1 MTLGR
6 CGGFYSCDVFTSP
19 VRQVLS
25 VRKGLAPGLLV
36 GAASV
41 SAMFAATPLLIPE
54 LITDLDV
61 PVRAVGLISSVQ
73 VAFFALASF
82 LGGRLLSGSR
92 RLLRGAL
99 LASVAANLLSA
110 FAPTFGVLLGVRAVA
125 GTAAGIVN
133 WLAWRHASQH
143 PAAMGTVASI
153 GPATA
158 AVASVLFGW
167 IILTSGYPGAY
178 LALGV
183 LPLLAVLLP
192 ISVDGAPKVGK
203 DVSPSKS
210 NRLLLAA
217 LGIMTL
223 FGSAL
228 FIYSGAY
235 VGASR
240 GAPEW
245 LLAWS
250 LAANAV
256 AGIIGA
262 RFPMSSGGLWFLATA
277 LSALVMGV
285 AGNVWVAATG
295 MVLWGLFFWFSVP
308 AVLRLIEDYSGRAG
322 ERSGDAQATM
332 AVGRV
337 IGPLLGGAILASS
350 DIRVLG
356 FVAAGGMATGALL
369 ILVVERYRRHARAAE

>member
-1 MTLGR
+1 M
-6 CGGFYSCDVFTSP
+6 
-19 VRQVLS
+19 RQVLA
-25 VRKGLAPGLLV
+25 VRKGLTPGLLV

-54 LITDLDV
+54 LISDLDV

-99 LASVAANLLSA
+99 LVSVAANLLSA
-110 FAPTFGVLLGVRAVA
+110 VAPTFTVLLIVRAVA
-125 GTAAGIVN
+125 GTTSGIVN
-133 WLAWRHASQH
+133 WLAWRHASHH

-158 AVASVLFGW
+158 AVASILFGW
-167 IILTSGYPGAY
+167 LISRFGYPATY
-178 LALGV
+178 MTLGF

-192 ISVDGAPKVGK
+192 ASVEATGRVGRK
-203 DVSPSKS
+203 LSASQS
-210 NRLLLAA
+210 NRLLLLA
-217 LGIMTL
+217 LGVMTL
-223 FGSAL
+223 FGSSL
-228 FIYSGAY
+228 FIYSGMYLA
-235 VGASR
+235 VDR

-245 LLAWS
+245 LLAWG

-262 RFPMSSGGLWFLATA
+262 RFPMRSGGSWFMATA
-277 LSALVMGV
+277 LASLVMGT
-285 AGNVWVAATG
+285 AGNVWVASTG
-295 MVLWGLFFWFSVP
+295 MVLWGLFFWFSIP
-308 AVLRLIEDYSGRAG
+308 AVLRLIEDYSDRVG
-322 ERSGDAQATM
+322 ERSGDVQATM

-337 IGPLLGGAILASS
+337 LGPLLGGMILV
-350 DIRVLG
+350 DGDLRFLG
-356 FVAAGGMATGALL
+356 FVAAGGMATGAAL
-369 ILVVERYRRHARAAE
+369 ILGVERYRRHARAAG

>member
-1 MTLGR
+1 M
-6 CGGFYSCDVFTSP
+6 STSP
-19 VRQVLS
+19 IRQVLA
-25 VRKGLAPGLLV
+25 VRKGLTPGLLV

-61 PVRAVGLISSVQ
+61 PVQAVGLISSVQ

-99 LASVAANLLSA
+99 LAAVAANLLSA
-110 FAPTFGVLLGVRAVA
+110 VAPTFTLLLAIRAVA

-143 PAAMGTVASI
+143 PKVMGTVASI

-167 IILTSGYPGAY
+167 IIFTSGYPGAY
-178 LALGV
+178 VALGV

-192 ISVDGAPKVGK
+192 NSVDGAPKVGRE
-203 DVSPSKS
+203 VSPSGS
-210 NRLLLAA
+210 NRLLLLA
-217 LGIMTL
+217 LGVMTL
-223 FGSAL
+223 FGSSL
-228 FIYSGAY
+228 FIYSGVY
-235 VGASR
+235 VGVGR

-245 LLAWS
+245 LLAWA

-262 RFPMSSGGLWFLATA
+262 RFPMRSGGSWFLVTA
-277 LSALVMGV
+277 LAALVMGT

-295 MVLWGLFFWFSVP
+295 MVLWGLFFWFSIP
-308 AVLRLIEDYSGRAG
+308 AVLLLIEDYSDRAG

-337 IGPLLGGAILASS
+337 IGPLLGGALLATS
-350 DIRVLG
+350 DLRVLG
-356 FVAAGGMATGALL
+356 FVAGGGMAAGAFL
-369 ILVVERYRRHARAAE
+369 ILGVERYRREARALR